1 MKLNIN
7 IVFEDDNLERID
19 KFLSEYLDTSRSMV
33 TRNIKNENI
42 KVNEE
47 VVKPSYKLLRGDRIN
62 GHIEDESIVL
72 KPENIELEIVYE
84 DDYIIIVNKPH
95 DLVVHPS
102 MSNKS
107 GTLVN
112 SLLYYTKNLSN
123 LGGDD
128 RPGIVHRLD
137 KDTTGLLIVAKD
149 NDTHE
154 KLKNMFKNR
163 EIIKKYLAVV
173 HGTPNPTEGLIDK
186 PIGRSITNRTKM
198 EVTNLN
204 SRPALTEYRTID
216 NNENYSLLDIS
227 LHTGRTHQIRVH
239 LKYMGHPIVGDIV
252 YGFKKEKIKTA
263 HHLLHAYY
271 LEFNHPVSNN
281 RISFNVEPGEIFKS
295 SLEKLN
301 LRYKNG
307 NKNIC

>member
-1 MKLNIN
+1 MNIN
-7 IVFEDDNLERID
+7 IIIEDDNLERID
-19 KFLSEYLDTSRSMV
+19 KYLSEVLNISRSMV
-33 TRNIKNENI
+33 TRNIRNKNI
-42 KVNEE
+42 VVNEDI
-47 VVKPSYKLLRGDRIN
+47 VKPSYKLMRGDRIT

-72 KPENIELEIVYE
+72 TPEKIALDIIYE

-102 MSNKS
+102 VSNKS

-112 SLLYYTKNLSN
+112 SLLNYTNKLSD
-123 LGGDD
+123 LGGSD

-137 KDTTGLLIVAKD
+137 KDTTGLLIIAKD

-154 KLKNMFKNR
+154 ILKRMFKNR
-163 EIIKKYLAVV
+163 EIVKKYLAVV
-173 HGTPNPTEGLIDK
+173 HGRPNPDSGLIDK
-186 PIGRSITNRTKM
+186 PIGRSMTNRTKM
-198 EVTNLN
+198 KVTDVN
-204 SRPALTEYRTID
+204 SRPALTEYSTID
-216 NNENYSLLDIS
+216 YNGDYSLLDVS

-239 LKYMGHPIVGDIV
+239 LKFIGHPIVGDTV
-252 YGFKKEKIKTA
+252 YGYKKERINTE

-271 LEFNHPVSNN
+271 LEFNHPILNKPMCFTVK
-281 RISFNVEPGEIFKS
+281 PGKQFRS

-307 NKNIC
+307 N

>member
-7 IVFEDDNLERID
+7 IIIKDDNLERID
-19 KFLSEYLDTSRSMV
+19 KYLSDYFDISRAMV

-42 KVNEE
+42 KVNGEG
-47 VVKPSYKLLRGDRIN
+47 VKPSYKLLRGDSIQ
-62 GHIEDESIVL
+62 GHIEDESIIL
-72 KPENIELEIVYE
+72 IPEDIDLDIVYE

-112 SLLYYTKNLSN
+112 SLLNYTENLSD

-149 NDTHE
+149 NVTHE

-163 EIIKKYLAVV
+163 DIVKKYLAIV
-173 HGTPNPTEGLIDK
+173 HGRPNPMKGLIDK
-186 PIGRSITNRTKM
+186 PIGRSMTNRTKM

-204 SRPALTEYRTID
+204 SRPALTEYNTID
-216 NNENYSLLDIS
+216 YNEEYSLLDIS

-239 LKYMGHPIVGDIV
+239 LKYIGHPIVGDKV
-252 YGFKKEKIKTA
+252 YGFKKEKINTV

-271 LEFNHPVSNN
+271 LEFIHPMTEEKL
-281 RISFNVEPGEIFKS
+281 IFKIDPGVYFKS

-301 LRYKNG
+301 LRYING